1 MLVKVKPLNVRVFSF
16 PLCLLL
22 IRLLEI
28 SSWGQNF
35 LRGKYREWIED
46 NDRIEVRSWYA
57 ETEVSLEHDWSIE
70 FLGTVDAW
78 SGATPHGLPPS
89 SATSKD
95 EWLHTVSEEIRK
107 AGLLT
112 LQKNTPVHNLSFEYG
127 ISDEPDY
134 LSHSYALQYSYK
146 LAAETLVLTSGL
158 SLQDDSVK
166 NFMGNFVNKKTP
178 SLSLGLTRILDKF
191 TSVSVN
197 FTYSWPSGYLSDPYK
212 VVPANQR
219 FLFLPDEVFL
229 FEENRPDKREISVF
243 YAEISRY
250 VQNLNLGTHLAYRYF
265 EDDYELSGHTFEI
278 EANRRFGDKWMIS
291 PRYRFYR
298 QKQTSFYS
306 PNILKYEA
314 YMDSPNA
321 SVGPYYSADYR
332 LSSFDSHSIGL
343 KGSYLISEN
352 LIVDAGFDRYLTRGR
367 DNETENEVYPNANI
381 FTIGLQWEY

>member
-1 MLVKVKPLNVRVFSF
+1 M
-16 PLCLLL
+16 LL

-57 ETEVSLEHDWSIE
+57 ESEISLEHDWSIE

-78 SGATPHGLPPS
+78 SGATPYGLPPS
-89 SATSKD
+89 SATYKD

-107 AGLLT
+107 AGLFT

-134 LSHSYALQYSYK
+134 LSHSYALEYSYK
-146 LAAETLVLTSGL
+146 LAAETLILTSGL

-178 SLSLGLTRILDKF
+178 SFSLGLTRILDKF
-191 TSVSVN
+191 TSISVN

-219 FLFLPDEVFL
+219 YLFLPDEVFL
-229 FEENRPDKREISVF
+229 FEENRPDERKISVF

-250 VQNLNLGTHLAYRYF
+250 IQNLNLGTHLAYRYF
-265 EDDYELSGHTFEI
+265 EDDYDLSGHTFEI
-278 EANRRFGDKWMIS
+278 EANRRFGDKWIIS
-291 PRYRFYR
+291 PRYRFY
-298 QKQTSFYS
+298 KQEKTSFYS

-352 LIVDAGFDRYLTRGR
+352 LIVDAGYDRYLTGGR